1 MKIENEVFY
10 SGPNVWHPGSGVLLI
25 LSVDAS
31 DKERFEWKP
40 TTQEAGAMLTQVR
53 NAMRVVDEAS
63 GLTRPEGLAQSPS
76 PLLALMVATTRYLI
90 DDRCLQPQAARV
102 FARQS
107 GRMRVFQPCDDSAVG
122 AAAWQL
128 AVEATHLLLPMEQ
141 APPDAGKLLRERYWH
156 YRRTVRDHGLNQ
168 TTITLAR
175 EALRR
180 GIPVQRLAATS
191 QFVQFGQ
198 GCHRQRINETDTDR
212 GSSLAR
218 WLSKDK
224 FATATMLS
232 ANGVPTPQPTV
243 AGSADDAVRAWRA
256 LGQPVVIKP
265 RSSSKGR
272 GVTVGAATEEAVRA
286 AFRVAAAAKGQGVIV
301 ERVIRGH
308 DYRLLVVDGKLVAA
322 GKRVPAHVIGDGKQS
337 VQDLIAALNRDPRRG
352 QPFERLMELVAI
364 DDEARQHIEAAGLT
378 LHSVPDTGRVV
389 MLRGAANLSRGGT
402 AQDVTHL
409 VHPDNRRMIE
419 RAARLVGV
427 GITGID
433 FMSPDISKPW
443 RKVNGAIL
451 EVNGVPGLRVHM
463 ASNPAQ
469 NVAAPMLDYLF
480 PDGSDGRIPTAGV
493 TGSVGKTTTTRLVA
507 AILAQH
513 GLAVG
518 ICTTQGTFV
527 DGYRV
532 KDRDSAGGTS
542 ANKLMQDPSV
552 QAGAFEF
559 ARGGLVKFGM
569 ALDHIDVGAVLNIH
583 DNHLGIDGV
592 KTREDL
598 ATVKRLVVQNARK
611 LAVLNADEP
620 LCLAM
625 REHIRA
631 PVCLFTE
638 DAANPEVASHVAA
651 GGLACILG
659 GEGPDAVI
667 RLVQGPI
674 AIGEIGATELPASWG
689 GTYRPALLTSMVA
702 AALAHGLGV
711 PFATIRTA
719 LSSFQSESHS
729 NPGRMNFIEGLPF
742 RFLLTWSD
750 GAESIRELSQFVKT
764 LEVKGRKRFMYCA
777 VGNRSDD
784 FLMAMGGA
792 AAGAFDQYIC
802 SDWEDR
808 RGREPGA
815 VAQLLARGLERAGVA
830 RDAIHVTAEHEEALR
845 MAFDSSQE
853 GDLLVVASFISTQAR
868 NKVNALVKIKYE
880 P

>member
-1 MKIENEVFY
+1 MKIENQAFY
-10 SGPNVWHPGSGVLLI
+10 SGPNVWHTSSGVLLI
-25 LSVDAS
+25 LSLDAS
-31 DKERFEWKP
+31 DRDRFDWKP
-40 TTQEAGAMLTQVR
+40 TTEQAGAMLTR
-53 NAMRVVDEAS
+53 ICHAMRVVDESS
-63 GLTRPEGLAQSPS
+63 GLTRPERLVQSPV

-90 DDRCLQPQAARV
+90 DDRCLQPQPARV

-107 GRMRVFQPCDDSAVG
+107 GRMRVFQPCDDAAVG

-128 AVEATHLLLPMEQ
+128 AMEAAQLLLPIDKT
-141 APPDAGKLLRERYWH
+141 PPGAGKLLRERYWH
-156 YRRTVRDHGLNQ
+156 YRRTVREHGLNQ

-180 GIPVQRLAATS
+180 GIPVQRLAAAS
-191 QFVQFGQ
+191 QFVQLGQ
-198 GCHRQRINETDTDR
+198 GCHLQRINETDTDR

-224 FATATMLS
+224 FATATILG

-243 AGSADDAVRAWRA
+243 VGSADEAVRAWRA
-256 LGQPVVIKP
+256 LNQPVVVKP
-265 RSSSKGR
+265 RSSSKGL
-272 GVTVGAATEEAVRA
+272 GVTVGAGTEEAVRA
-286 AFRVAAAAKGQGVIV
+286 AYKVAVAAKGSGVIV
-301 ERVIRGH
+301 ERVIHGH

-337 VQDLIAALNRDPRRG
+337 VEDLIAALNLDPRRG
-352 QPFERLMELVAI
+352 LPFERLMELVSI
-364 DDEARQHIEAAGLT
+364 DDEARLHIEAAGLT
-378 LHSVPDTGRVV
+378 LQGVPQAGRVV
-389 MLRGAANLSRGGT
+389 MLRGAANMSRGGT
-402 AQDVTHL
+402 AQDVTPL
-409 VHPDNRRMIE
+409 VHPDNSTMIE

-427 GITGID
+427 DITGID
-433 FMSPDISKPW
+433 FMSPDIGQSW
-443 RKVNGAIL
+443 RKTGGAIL

-480 PDGSDGRIPTAGV
+480 PGGADGRIPTAGI

-638 DAANPEVASHVAA
+638 DAANPEVAGHIAA
-651 GGLACILG
+651 GGLAAVLVG
-659 GEGPDAVI
+659 RGRAAVI
-667 RLVQGPI
+667 RLVQGTGV
-674 AIGEIGATELPASWG
+674 IGELAATDLPASWG
-689 GTYRPALLTSMVA
+689 GSYRPALVTAMVA

-719 LSSFQSESHS
+719 LTSFQSERRS

-750 GAESIRELSQFVKT
+750 GAESIRELSQFVKS
-764 LEVKGRKRFMYCA
+764 LPVKGRKRLMYCA

-815 VAQLLARGLERAGVA
+815 VAQLLARGLDRAGVA

-853 GDLLVVASFISTQAR
+853 GDLLVVASFISAQAQS
-868 NKVNALVKIKYE
+868 KINALANIE
-880 P
+880 L